1 VGRTTQQTCWR
12 STLRPPRM
20 RRWRCKLLRECRPA
34 EHLTTPAEPYPKG
47 SFAVPGNKSQN
58 NPERI
63 RTGREGGLTGWLN
76 TDQRGQRQQRMEVVG
91 SSSPASDDF
100 WYQKLKFTPG
110 ADGKYTAQQR
120 AEVMTA
126 KRAYFARLRK
136 ASVAAMKDAKI
147 AKLKAL
153 TAKLEA
159 ELAAEAAGTEI

>member
-1 VGRTTQQTCWR
+1 
-12 STLRPPRM
+12 
-20 RRWRCKLLRECRPA
+20 
-34 EHLTTPAEPYPKG
+34 
-47 SFAVPGNKSQN
+47 VPGNKSQN